1 MLKKRSSVLK
11 RSSLVVLAVLA
22 ISLVGGGIVRAS
34 ADQSNRHANL
44 KTPVWEEV
52 NRTIALNPNKPAP
65 PEVVSRLVSL
75 KVAYKDFRG
84 KQREGIIE
92 VNRDLKDDTI
102 TFFKYAY
109 HLNFPFNEVN
119 VSSDPRFTWD
129 DNAMMAA
136 NVTSGF
142 NYRTI
147 AGTDRPSQHGLGR
160 AIDVNPRQNPY
171 ITLDDQGT
179 PVVAPNGAQWL
190 IGTPGTL
197 HRDHPLLQLMQSRGW
212 AWGGLWTLQDTDGA
226 VIDYQH
232 LQKRAPATA
241 SATELSDKESVN

>member
-84 KQREGIIE
+84 K
-92 VNRDLKDDTI
+92 
-102 TFFKYAY
+102 
-109 HLNFPFNEVN
+109 
-119 VSSDPRFTWD
+119 
-129 DNAMMAA
+129 
-136 NVTSGF
+136 
-142 NYRTI
+142 
-147 AGTDRPSQHGLGR
+147 
-160 AIDVNPRQNPY
+160 
-171 ITLDDQGT
+171 
-179 PVVAPNGAQWL
+179 
-190 IGTPGTL
+190 
-197 HRDHPLLQLMQSRGW
+197 
-212 AWGGLWTLQDTDGA
+212 
-226 VIDYQH
+226 
-232 LQKRAPATA
+232 
-241 SATELSDKESVN
+241 